1 MATKKEAAD
10 RRKKLFMS
18 NFGLHRYIDKSQTIA
33 TLVAN
38 EYLLG
43 TDVGLEV
50 GDLILFT
57 GSDATGLYSVTQYN
71 KTQVRVQLVV
81 LKSS

>member
-1 MATKKEAAD
+1 MPTKAEAAQ
-10 RRKKLFMS
+10 RRKKIFMS

-38 EYLLG
+38 DYLLG
-43 TDVGLEV
+43 TEVGLEV

-57 GSDATGLYSVTQYN
+57 GSDATGLYAVTQYN
-71 KTQVRVQLVV
+71 KTQARVQLVV
-81 LKSS
+81 LKSA

>member
-1 MATKKEAAD
+1 MPTKAEAAA

-18 NFGLHRYIDKSQTIA
+18 NFGLHRYIDKSQAIG
-33 TLVAN
+33 TLVADN
-38 EYLLG
+38 YLLG
-43 TDVGLEV
+43 TEVGLEV

-57 GSDATGLYSVTQYN
+57 GSDATGLYAVTQFN
-71 KTQVRVQLVV
+71 KTQAKVQLVV